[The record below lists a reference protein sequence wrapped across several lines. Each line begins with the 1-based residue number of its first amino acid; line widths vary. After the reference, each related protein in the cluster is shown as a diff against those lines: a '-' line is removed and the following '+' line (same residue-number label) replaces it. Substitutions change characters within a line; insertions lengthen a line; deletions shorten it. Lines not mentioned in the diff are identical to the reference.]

1 MLLHNDIVIFCIEPN
16 QHLTLLSTGEGVNSI
31 NLTWSDQQLASVP
44 LADMMQVFKLNIS
57 HGFKSNIISVNESYY
72 YFTAPEDAPPCEV
85 YNFSVT
91 ATYIGST
98 YNGCHVSS
106 PVLSTMLPSL
116 PNINKMEPSINYS
129 LKKEGK
135 EKIILSLSF
144 KVQYEYS

>member
-1 MLLHNDIVIFCIEPN
+1 M
-16 QHLTLLSTGEGVNSI
+16 NSI

-72 YFTAPEDAPPCEV
+72 YFSAPEDAPPCEV

-91 ATYIGST
+91 DTYIGST

-116 PNINKMEPSINYS
+116 PNINKIEPSINYS
-129 LKKEGK
+129 LKNEGK